1 LALQQQKRLMTKWLW
16 RRKSMEKM
24 ALQKKNFDEKTQ
36 LEQRKL
42 ELQERQLDDK
52 VMTMDLSG
60 MSEVQQQ
67 YYKRMQEEI
76 LAQRFGRS

>member
-1 LALQQQKRLMTKWLW
+1 MKRKCLYK
-16 RRKSMEKM
+16 RKKI
-24 ALQKKNFDEKTQ
+24 DEKTQ

-60 MSEVQQQ
+60 MNEVQQ
-67 YYKRMQEEI
+67 
-76 LAQRFGRS
+76 

>member
-36 LEQRKL
+36 LEQGKL

-52 VMTMDLSG
+52 VMTMDLRG
-60 MSEVQQQ
+60 MSEVQQ
-67 YYKRMQEEI
+67 
-76 LAQRFGRS
+76 

>member
-24 ALQKKNFDEKTQ
+24 VLQKKNFDEKTQ

-52 VMTMDLSG
+52 VMTMDLRG

>member
-52 VMTMDLSG
+52 VMTMDLRG

>member
-1 LALQQQKRLMTKWLW
+1 MKRKWLYK
-16 RRKSMEKM
+16 RKKI
-24 ALQKKNFDEKTQ
+24 DEKTQ

-60 MSEVQQQ
+60 MNEVQQQ

-76 LAQRFGRS
+76 LARRFGGS

>member
-1 LALQQQKRLMTKWLW
+1 MALQQQKRLMTKWLW

-52 VMTMDLSG
+52 VMTMG
-60 MSEVQQQ
+60 SEWH
-67 YYKRMQEEI
+67 E
-76 LAQRFGRS
+76 

>member
-24 ALQKKNFDEKTQ
+24 ALQKKIFDEKTQ

-60 MSEVQQQ
+60 MSELQQQ